1 MHSPQKPVSTKSYR
15 ILKNIIN
22 TKQFAVTMYFLL
34 SAGPCLGLINFS
46 ISALDKI
53 ETKYGISARERTLD
67 WSLMLEKLKLSDD
80 DSKLYEIN
88 NFFNKVP
95 YRSDSAHWNIPDYW
109 ATPVEMLSTNGA
121 DCEDYVIAK
130 YFSLRSL
137 GIPDSKLRMMFV
149 TALKQKQAHM
159 VLAYYPE
166 PNAIPLILDNINP
179 RILPANMRPDLR
191 PVYSFNG
198 EGLYKAKAQGRGTKL
213 GSSRHKMW
221 DDLTSRI
228 ERDF

>member
-1 MHSPQKPVSTKSYR
+1 MSKGACLITLFLSFSFFTSSLAVGKLNFSPDFYQKMKQNYNVATVQR
-15 ILKNIIN
+15 IQRWENILLSLKNKS
-22 TKQFAVTMYFLL
+22 T
-34 SAGPCLGLINFS
+34 
-46 ISALDKI
+46 
-53 ETKYGISARERTLD
+53 
-67 WSLMLEKLKLSDD
+67 DD
-80 DSKLYEIN
+80 QLFKIN
-88 NFFNKVP
+88 NMFNSVGYKTDLDNWGK
-95 YRSDSAHWNIPDYW
+95 SDYW
-109 ATPVEMLSTNGA
+109 ATPIEMLVTNGA

-130 YFSLRSL
+130 YLSLRKL

-149 TALKQKQAHM
+149 TALEQNQAHM
-159 VLAYYPE
+159 VLAYYSA

-179 RILPANMRPDLR
+179 RILPATKRRDLR

-213 GSSRHKMW
+213 GNSRHKMW

>member
-1 MHSPQKPVSTKSYR
+1 MV
-15 ILKNIIN
+15 ILILVCAYPSESIVN
-22 TKQFAVTMYFLL
+22 L
-34 SAGPCLGLINFS
+34 SLSSLT
-46 ISALDKI
+46 KI
-53 ETKYGISARERTLD
+53 EKKYGNVGKDKTERWLKTL
-67 WSLMLEKLKLSDD
+67 SSIT
-80 DSKLYEIN
+80 SKPIDTQLYEIN
-88 NFFNKVP
+88 NFFNEIP
-95 YRSDSAHWNIPDYW
+95 YYTDLEHWGKPDYW
-109 ATPVEMLSTNGA
+109 ATPVEMLGTNGG

-130 YFSLRSL
+130 YFSLRAL

-149 TALKQKQAHM
+149 TALRQNQAHM

-179 RILPANMRPDLR
+179 RILPANKRTDLR

-213 GSSRHKMW
+213 GDSRHKMW

>member
-1 MHSPQKPVSTKSYR
+1 M
-15 ILKNIIN
+15 KNISFFKKVVLTLVIYA
-22 TKQFAVTMYFLL
+22 FANPSF
-34 SAGPCLGLINFS
+34 SLIEFS
-46 ISALDKI
+46 TEALNNI
-53 ETKYGISARERTLD
+53 AAKYGERAKRKVQD
-67 WSLMLEKLKLSDD
+67 WALLIERNKSESIDEQ
-80 DSKLYEIN
+80 LYNVN
-88 NFFNKVP
+88 NFFNDIP
-95 YRSDSAHWNIPDYW
+95 YFSDREHWGSSDYW
-109 ATPVEMLSTNGA
+109 ATPAEMLGTNGG

-130 YFSLRSL
+130 YFTLREL
-137 GIPDSKLRMMFV
+137 GVPDSKLRMMFV
-149 TALKQKQAHM
+149 TALRQNQAHM

-179 RILPANMRPDLR
+179 RILAANKRGDLR

-213 GSSRHKMW
+213 GDSRHKMW

>member
-1 MHSPQKPVSTKSYR
+1 MK
-15 ILKNIIN
+15 ILNAK
-22 TKQFAVTMYFLL
+22 TYFLL
-34 SAGPCLGLINFS
+34 AACLPVYLFADSTKLVFTELLYAKVKEVYGNRASSKVSGWEEQINELS
-46 ISALDKI
+46 GKEI
-53 ETKYGISARERTLD
+53 ETQ
-67 WSLMLEKLKLSDD
+67 
-80 DSKLYEIN
+80 LYEIN
-88 NFFNKVP
+88 NFFNKIP
-95 YRSDSAHWNIPDYW
+95 YYTDQEHWGKPDYW
-109 ATPVEMLSTNGA
+109 ATPIEMLATNGA

-130 YFSLRSL
+130 YFSLIEL

-149 TALKQKQAHM
+149 TALEQNQAHM

-179 RILPANMRPDLR
+179 RILPANKRRDLR

-213 GSSRHKMW
+213 GNSRHKMW